1 MTAGNIKK
9 TLAAG
14 FMLVRKRKVTHDLRN
29 VHYVVEQLEEP
40 GQWLQIYKNNNVR
53 KVKEYYE
60 LLIQDPKVL
69 EVHLKH
75 NILT

>member
-40 GQWLQIYKNNNVR
+40 GQNNNVR

>member
-1 MTAGNIKK
+1 MTEGNIRK

-14 FMLVRKRKVTHDLRN
+14 FMLVRKRKVLLDLRN
-29 VHYVVEQLEEP
+29 VHYVVEQLQEP
-40 GQWLQIYKNNNVR
+40 GKWLEIYKNNSPR
-53 KVKEYYE
+53 AAKEYYG

-69 EVHLKH
+69 EVHFKH